1 MTATLV
7 DRLRRSIAR
16 IEQRGPAPCGEA
28 SNAASAIRPAVREH
42 ARQRAERL
50 SPVDQA
56 GLIYRHAYAPGDH
69 LGAVPL
75 APPTGDRLQRV
86 ARLVELESAPFPA
99 TLDPSDLLFLDTE
112 TTGLSRGA
120 GTLAFVVGVAGFWG
134 TDGGLVVDQI
144 VLDDP
149 AREHAALEL
158 LAGYLER
165 AHVLVSYNGRGFDL
179 PVLRNRALLNRM
191 RLRLDQAHVDLLAT
205 CRRHFRARL
214 TDCRL
219 PTVERELLRFFREDD
234 LPGSEAP
241 RVYTDFLRT
250 GDFGQMQR
258 LLEHNRH
265 DIASLAALLP
275 LCADHVLD
283 PLTWAEDG
291 EELLATAKWLLKGDA
306 PELARACL
314 RRTLE
319 ICPWAPTRKHALV
332 TLARHL
338 RRSGDSTAA
347 REIWDRART
356 EFPDWPTG
364 WTELAKYH
372 EHVDKDLE
380 QALSYAHSSPCNPV
394 DDSRRRIE
402 RLERRITRRQGAIH
416 TPPRTANRIQP

>member
-16 IEQRGPAPCGEA
+16 IEQRSPAPGGEA
-28 SNAASAIRPAVREH
+28 STAAAIRPAVREH
-42 ARQRAERL
+42 ARQPAARL
-50 SPVDQA
+50 SPVDDA
-56 GLIYRHAYAPGDH
+56 GLIYRHAYAPDDR

-75 APPTGDRLQRV
+75 TPPTGDRLQRV
-86 ARLVELESAPFPA
+86 ARLVELESTPFRS
-99 TLDPSDLLFLDTE
+99 TLDPSDLLFIDTE

-134 TDGGLVVDQI
+134 ADGGLVVDQI

-149 AREHAALEL
+149 AREHAELEL
-158 LAGYLER
+158 LASYLER

-250 GDFGQMQR
+250 GDFTEMQR

-291 EELLATAKWLLKGDA
+291 EELLATATWLLKGGDA
-306 PELARACL
+306 TLARACL

-319 ICPWAPTRKHALV
+319 ICSWAPARKRALV

-338 RRSGDSTAA
+338 RRSGESAAA
-347 REIWDRART
+347 REIWERART

-380 QALSYAHSSPCNPV
+380 QALSYARSSPRNHE
-394 DDSRRRIE
+394 DDTHKRIE
-402 RLERRITRRQGAIH
+402 RLERRIARRRRAVRR
-416 TPPRTANRIQP
+416 TPPPVADRIQR